1 MMKKVLALTLVAV
14 MALFVLAACSSNEGT
29 QSSGDTSSGDT
40 SSETI
45 TYKDGTYKGQSS
57 KNDHGQYGDIEIT
70 IKDGKITDVKY
81 KEIMEDGSEKAPG
94 SYEYQ
99 EALDAIE
106 SLPQKLMEVQDPDK
120 VDVVSNATGTSDL
133 FKEAA
138 KNALEQAK

>member
-1 MMKKVLALTLVAV
+1 MKKVLALTLVAV

-29 QSSGDTSSGDT
+29 QSSGDTSS
-40 SSETI
+40 ETI

-57 KNDHGQYGDIEIT
+57 KNEHGQYGDIEIT

-81 KEIMEDGSEKAPG
+81 KEIMEDGSEKTLENDNN
-94 SYEYQ
+94 YK
-99 EALDAIE
+99 EAIDAIKA
-106 SLPQKLMEVQDPDK
+106 LPQKLIEVQDPDK
-120 VDVVSNATGTSDL
+120 VDTISKATGTTDM

>member
-1 MMKKVLALTLVAV
+1 MKRILALALVAV

-29 QSSGDTSSGDT
+29 PQPTGDT
-40 SSETI
+40 SSETV

-70 IKDGKITDVKY
+70 IKDGKISDVKY
-81 KEIMEDGSEKAPG
+81 KEVMEDGSEKTLENDG
-94 SYEYQ
+94 NYQ
-99 EALDAIE
+99 EAIDAIE
-106 SLPQKLMEVQDPDK
+106 ALPQKLIDVQDPDK
-120 VDVVSNATGTSDL
+120 IDTISKATGTTDM